1 MVMYLSIIIIATLLI
16 CGFNLLFN
24 PMIAGFN
31 PLWIICTVVLGVI
44 IEIAIDGLFAA
55 VIHAMPNK
63 WFDKDKKFFD
73 VSRKERK
80 FYDKLKIKN
89 WKDKVA
95 ELGFLG
101 GFRKNKINDP
111 KNPEYLAQF
120 VIENNKGI
128 ILHVVGIFAG
138 FLILLFPLPKYA
150 LVIGLPIALV
160 NVFLNSLSTM
170 VLRYNIPRLKVS
182 YERAYK
188 QLQLEKKLEE
198 NKVNKKETETE
209 ESKAE

>member
-1 MVMYLSIIIIATLLI
+1 MVMYLSIIAMAAFLI
-16 CGFNLLFN
+16 CGLNLLFN
-24 PMIAGFN
+24 PMIANFS
-31 PLWIICTVVLGVI
+31 PFWIICTVVLAII
-44 IEIAIDGLFAA
+44 IEIAIDGIFAA
-55 VIHAMPNK
+55 IIHSMPNR
-63 WFDKDKKFFD
+63 WFSKDNKFFD

-101 GFRKNKINDP
+101 GFRKNKLNDP

-128 ILHVVGIFAG
+128 ILHIVGMIAG
-138 FLILLFPLPKYA
+138 FLILLFPNVKYA
-150 LVIGLPIALV
+150 LTIGLPIAIV

-170 VLRYNIPRLKVS
+170 VLRYNIPRLKIS
-182 YERAYK
+182 YERAIK
-188 QLQLEKKLEE
+188 QLEYENKQKEKLNKVETKETEE
-198 NKVNKKETETE
+198 NK
-209 ESKAE
+209 

>member
-1 MVMYLSIIIIATLLI
+1 MVLYLSVIFVAALLI
-16 CGFNLLFN
+16 CGLNLVFN
-24 PMIAGFN
+24 PMIVGLS
-31 PLWIICTVVLGVI
+31 PWWIICVVVIGII

-55 VIHAMPNK
+55 IIHAMPNK
-63 WFDKDKKFFD
+63 WFNKDKKFFD

-128 ILHVVGIFAG
+128 VLHVVGMIAG

-150 LVIGLPIALV
+150 LVVGLPIAIV
-160 NVFLNSLSTM
+160 NVFLNLLSTM

-182 YERAYK
+182 YERAVK
-188 QLQLEKKLEE
+188 QLEYEKKQQEKNKEVSVEE
-198 NKVNKKETETE
+198 DK
-209 ESKAE
+209 

>member
-1 MVMYLSIIIIATLLI
+1 MVLYLSVIVMAAFLI
-16 CGFNLLFN
+16 CGLNLVFN
-24 PMIAGFN
+24 PMIAGFS
-31 PLWIICTVVLGVI
+31 PWWIICVVVIGII
-44 IEIAIDGLFAA
+44 IEIAIDGIFAA
-55 VIHAMPNK
+55 IIHAMPNK

-95 ELGFLG
+95 ELGALG
-101 GFRKNKINDP
+101 GFRKNKLNDP
-111 KNPEYLAQF
+111 KNPDYLALF

-128 ILHVVGIFAG
+128 VIHVVGIIAG

-150 LVIGLPIALV
+150 LVVGLPIALV
-160 NVFLNSLSTM
+160 NVFLNLLSTM

-182 YERAYK
+182 YERAVK
-188 QLQLEKKLEE
+188 QLELEKKQQETVKNVKEE
-198 NKVNKKETETE
+198 TEKKED
-209 ESKAE
+209 K

>member
-1 MVMYLSIIIIATLLI
+1 MVLYLSVIFVAALLI
-16 CGFNLLFN
+16 CGLNLVFN
-24 PMIAGFN
+24 PMIVGLS
-31 PLWIICTVVLGVI
+31 PWWIICVVVIGII

-55 VIHAMPNK
+55 IIHAMPNK
-63 WFDKDKKFFD
+63 WFNKDKKFFD

-128 ILHVVGIFAG
+128 VLHIVGMIAG

-150 LVIGLPIALV
+150 LVVGLPIAIV
-160 NVFLNSLSTM
+160 NVFLNLLSTM

-182 YERAYK
+182 YERAVK
-188 QLQLEKKLEE
+188 QLEYEKKLQEKNKEVSAEE
-198 NKVNKKETETE
+198 AKED
-209 ESKAE
+209 